1 VTKIPSHT
9 QSIPTLL
16 KRLWLHITPRRR
28 GQFGLLLILM
38 IVASFAEII
47 SIGAVIP
54 FLAVLTAPERIF
66 QLPIA
71 QPVITFLGLT
81 SPSQLLLPLTITFGI
96 AAIFSGAVRLFLLW
110 ASTRLS
116 YATGADLSISIY
128 RRTLYQPYSVHV
140 ARNSSE
146 IISGITNKTGVVIAS
161 LTNGLNFISSAII
174 LLAIL
179 ITLISVDPVIALAAF
194 GGFGLLYGLIIKV
207 TRKNLL
213 ANSQRISL
221 EQTRVIK
228 SLQEGL
234 GGIRDV
240 LIDGSQAIYCQI
252 YRNSDLPMRRAQGNN
267 LFVSSSPR
275 YALEALGMMLIA
287 VLAYV
292 LARQPDGIA
301 RAIPVLG
308 ALALGA
314 QRMLPILQQAYGS
327 WSSIQGYR
335 ASLKD
340 ALELLDQPLPDY
352 VDKAPAKP
360 LPFREQILL
369 RSLSFRYT
377 SQTPW
382 VLKNLNLSI
391 VKGSRIGFIGMTGS
405 GKSTL
410 LDIVMGLLSPTDGTL
425 KVDGQLIDAGNN
437 RAWQAHIAHVPQAI
451 YLADSTI
458 EENIAFGIPKEKIDH
473 NRVKQA
479 AQQAQI
485 ADIIETWP
493 KKYQTYVGERGIRL
507 SGGQRQRIGI
517 ARALYKQADVII
529 FDEATSALDNETEQ
543 AVMQAIE
550 CLGNDLTVLIIA
562 HRLTTL
568 KNCTQIVELADGGI
582 KRIGSYEE
590 IVSKEKKNGK
600 EFQLAHNVHPDT

>member
-1 VTKIPSHT
+1 MKSSDKISF
-9 QSIPTLL
+9 IPELL
-16 KRLWLHITPRRR
+16 KRLWHHISPRRR

-66 QLPIA
+66 QLPIV

-81 SPSQLLLPLTITFGI
+81 SSSQLLLPLTITFGL
-96 AAIFSGAVRLFLLW
+96 AAIFSGSIRLFLLW
-110 ASTRLS
+110 SSTRLS

-517 ARALYKQADVII
+517 ARALYKQADIII

-543 AVMQAIE
+543 AVMQSIE
-550 CLGNDLTVLIIA
+550 SLGNDLTVLIIA

-568 KNCTQIVELADGGI
+568 KNCTQIVELADCGI

-590 IVSKEKKNGK
+590 IVSKEKKNGR
-600 EFQLAHNVHPDT
+600 ELPIAHNVHPDK

>member
-1 VTKIPSHT
+1 M
-9 QSIPTLL
+9 
-16 KRLWLHITPRRR
+16 RL
-28 GQFGLLLILM
+28 
-38 IVASFAEII
+38 
-47 SIGAVIP
+47 
-54 FLAVLTAPERIF
+54 
-66 QLPIA
+66 
-71 QPVITFLGLT
+71 
-81 SPSQLLLPLTITFGI
+81 
-96 AAIFSGAVRLFLLW
+96 
-110 ASTRLS
+110 
-116 YATGADLSISIY
+116 
-128 RRTLYQPYSVHV
+128 
-140 ARNSSE
+140 
-146 IISGITNKTGVVIAS
+146 
-161 LTNGLNFISSAII
+161 
-174 LLAIL
+174 
-179 ITLISVDPVIALAAF
+179 
-194 GGFGLLYGLIIKV
+194 
-207 TRKNLL
+207 
-213 ANSQRISL
+213 
-221 EQTRVIK
+221 
-228 SLQEGL
+228 
-234 GGIRDV
+234 
-240 LIDGSQAIYCQI
+240 
-252 YRNSDLPMRRAQGNN
+252 AQGNN
-267 LFVSSSPR
+267 IFFSSSPR

-287 VLAYV
+287 VLAYL

-327 WSSIQGYR
+327 WSSIQGYQ

-377 SQTPW
+377 PQTPW

-410 LDIVMGLLSPTDGTL
+410 LDIVMGLLLPTDGTL
-425 KVDGQLIDAGNN
+425 EIDGQPVTTHNH

-493 KKYQTYVGERGIRL
+493 KKYLSWFLPSLYQLVQTIRAP
-507 SGGQRQRIGI
+507 IP
-517 ARALYKQADVII
+517 
-529 FDEATSALDNETEQ
+529 
-543 AVMQAIE
+543 
-550 CLGNDLTVLIIA
+550 LTNFCA
-562 HRLTTL
+562 
-568 KNCTQIVELADGGI
+568 
-582 KRIGSYEE
+582 
-590 IVSKEKKNGK
+590 
-600 EFQLAHNVHPDT
+600 